1 MNPEDNNWLL
11 QKPEQSVM
19 SASEFCWS
27 LPPEHPLEDGKM
39 ASAGA
44 AHHPARLRGHPSS
57 FEEGRNVSR
66 DECEMN
72 FPRLIEAGSLRRQ
85 AGRWAMPEK
94 FDGRYFES
102 DIASISPAAP
112 H

>member
-1 MNPEDNNWLL
+1 
-11 QKPEQSVM
+11 
-19 SASEFCWS
+19 
-27 LPPEHPLEDGKM
+27 
-39 ASAGA
+39 
-44 AHHPARLRGHPSS
+44 
-57 FEEGRNVSR
+57 
-66 DECEMN
+66 MN

-102 DIASISPAAP
+102 DIAIISPAAP

>member
-1 MNPEDNNWLL
+1 
-11 QKPEQSVM
+11 
-19 SASEFCWS
+19 
-27 LPPEHPLEDGKM
+27 M

-72 FPRLIEAGSLRRQ
+72 FPAGSLRRQ
-85 AGRWAMPEK
+85 AGAVG
-94 FDGRYFES
+94 D
-102 DIASISPAAP
+102 A
-112 H
+112 